1 MSAPVPT
8 REGYDLW
15 SEHYDD
21 YANPLIRLEEPHVR
35 ELLGDVGGLAVLDL
49 GCGTGR
55 HAHGLAAAGARVTA
69 LDFSEGMLA
78 QAQAKPGAE
87 SITYQ
92 RHDLHE
98 VLPFEDAS
106 FDRAVHALA
115 LDHLDDPVRLL
126 GELRRVLRP
135 GGHAVVSV
143 MHPAMFLKG
152 TQARF
157 VDPRSG
163 ELVTIENR
171 RYTIADYVMAAREA
185 QLDLDHV
192 GEHECDEATAR
203 GIPRAEKYVGWPM
216 LLVLRLVRR
225 DD

>member
-1 MSAPVPT
+1 MSTPVPT
-8 REGYDLW
+8 QRGYDLW

-21 YANPLIRLEEPHVR
+21 YANPLIRLEEPRVR
-35 ELLGDVGGLAVLDL
+35 ELLGDVNGRDVLDL
-49 GCGTGR
+49 ACGTGR
-55 HAHGLAAAGARVTA
+55 HARWLSEAGARVTA
-69 LDFSEGMLA
+69 VDFSEGMLA
-78 QAQAKPGAE
+78 QASAKPGAA
-87 SITYQ
+87 SIDYL

-98 VLPFEDAS
+98 ALPFPEAS

-157 VDPRSG
+157 VDPASG

-171 RYTIADYVMAAREA
+171 RYAIAEYVMAAREA
-185 QLDLDHV
+185 RLDLDHV
-192 GEHECDEATAR
+192 GEHECDAETAR
-203 GIPRAEKYVGWPM
+203 DIPRAETYLGWPM
-216 LLVLRLVRR
+216 LLVLRLARPS
-225 DD
+225 D